1 MKTLHRAR
9 HLARQLGPGLIT
21 GAADDDPSG
30 IATYSQ
36 AGAQY
41 GAGLLWTLALTTP
54 LMIAIQM
61 VSARIGWLTGQGLAA
76 NMRRILPGWLTWGLV
91 ALLVLAN
98 TLNIA
103 ADVAAMGESLQMII
117 GGPEHGHALLF
128 GLLCTLLP
136 LWLDYESLVRVL
148 KWLTLSLLAYVAVV
162 LMLDVDWTSVT
173 RETLNPPLLAGSGYW
188 TMVVAVLGTTIS
200 PYLFFWQSAQE
211 AEARQRADA
220 TEAGRREHANEQS
233 VKRHLRRIRLDTVV
247 GMLFSN
253 LIAFCVILATN
264 ITLHQ
269 HGVTDIQTTRQ
280 AAEALWPLAGEFTFL
295 LFALGI
301 IGTGMLAVPV
311 LAASAAYAVAD
322 TMGWRSGMDHDFA
335 EARGFFMVIAGAT
348 LLGTLIDFTSL
359 DPIKALVWS
368 AVANGVIAVPIMAA
382 MMWLGSQASLLG
394 PHVLHARHRV
404 LGWSATAVMA
414 VAVVV
419 MLAS

>member
-30 IATYSQ
+30 LATYSQ

-76 NMRRILPGWLTWGLV
+76 NMRRILPTWLTIALV
-91 ALLVLAN
+91 TLLVLAN

-103 ADVAAMGESLQMII
+103 ADVAAMGEALQLIV

-136 LWLDYESLVRVL
+136 LWLDYEAMVRVL

-162 LMLDVDWTSVT
+162 LMLKVDWHAVML
-173 RETLNPPLLAGSGYW
+173 ETVRPPLLAGDGYW

-200 PYLFFWQSAQE
+200 PYLFFWQAAQE
-211 AEARQRADA
+211 AESRQRA
-220 TEAGRREHANEQS
+220 EAAGEGLQALSNEHS
-233 VKRHLRRIRLDTVV
+233 VRKHLRRIRLDTVI

-253 LIAFCVILATN
+253 LIAFCVILATT

-280 AAEALWPLAGEFTFL
+280 AAEALRPLAGEFTFL

-322 TMGWRSGMDHDFA
+322 TLGWRSGMDHDFA

-348 LLGTLIDFTSL
+348 LLGTLIDFTPL

-382 MMWLGSQASLLG
+382 MMWLGSQRSLLG
-394 PHVLHARHRV
+394 AHTLHARHRF
-404 LGWSATAVMA
+404 LGWLATGVMA

-419 MLAS
+419 MLIL